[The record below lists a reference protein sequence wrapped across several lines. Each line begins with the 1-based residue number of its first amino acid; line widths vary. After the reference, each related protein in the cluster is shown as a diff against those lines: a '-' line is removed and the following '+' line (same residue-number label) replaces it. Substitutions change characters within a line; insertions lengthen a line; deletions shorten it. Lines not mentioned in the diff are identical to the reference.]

1 MISARSGSAF
11 VMAKGV
17 MALFL
22 IVSCI
27 MGQVSSFRYVVGFR
41 EGDKQHHHG
50 FLLMAVM
57 IKALFFF
64 CDARALTKTQLFF
77 LS

>member
-1 MISARSGSAF
+1 MMISARSGSAF

-41 EGDKQHHHG
+41 EGQQQHHG
-50 FLLMAVM
+50 FLIMA
-57 IKALFFF
+57 
-64 CDARALTKTQLFF
+64 
-77 LS
+77 